1 MDIVTYAILNGQ
13 IDSAV
18 SGIADIGMSA
28 DKTKLVFTLND
39 GTTRELSVDGLHT
52 HSNLD
57 DILEKFTVVNGE
69 LYFDGKKVTNENVD
83 LSDYYKKEE
92 VDNRLNEKV
101 DKVVGKTLTSNDFT
115 DDYKTKLDDLET
127 NLDKKVDKETGK
139 SLIED
144 TVLTKID
151 THLKDTT
158 SHLTKNEKEKL
169 DELGKQ
175 TETTTDAEGN
185 KTVKTNG
192 VTSIYD
198 KNGNITS
205 TTFGGVKVNYKDGA
219 VESTKINNLE
229 VKKNND
235 GSSSLGDLKL
245 SKDEN
250 GNIFADDKPITNQ
263 TTTTTTET
271 GNTITT
277 ITNGNIKSVTEKDN
291 TGKVV
296 SDKVLVNDRDLSEI
310 IQDGSEWASKE
321 DVNSVL
327 SDTYNELGW

>member
-69 LYFDGKKVTNENVD
+69 LYFDGKKVAIGNVD

-101 DKVVGKTLTSNDFT
+101 DK
-115 DDYKTKLDDLET
+115 EI
-127 NLDKKVDKETGK
+127 GK

-175 TETTTDAEGN
+175 TETTTDVEGN
-185 KTVKTNG
+185 KIVKTNG

-205 TTFGGVKVNYKDGA
+205 TTIGGVKVNYKDGA

-235 GSSSLGDLKL
+235 GSSNLGDLKL

-250 GNIFADDKPITNQ
+250 GNIFADNKPITDQ
-263 TTTTTTET
+263 TTTATTET

-296 SDKVLVNDRDLSEI
+296 SDKVLVNDKDLSEI
-310 IQDGSEWASKE
+310 IQEGSEWASKE

-327 SDTYNELGW
+327 SDTYSELGW

>member
-101 DKVVGKTLTSNDFT
+101 DK
-115 DDYKTKLDDLET
+115 EI
-127 NLDKKVDKETGK
+127 GK

-175 TETTTDAEGN
+175 TETTTDVEGN
-185 KTVKTNG
+185 KIVKTNG

-205 TTFGGVKVNYKDGA
+205 TIVGGVKVNYKDGA

-235 GSSSLGDLKL
+235 GSSNLGDLKL

-250 GNIFADDKPITNQ
+250 GNIFADDKPITDQ

-296 SDKVLVNDRDLSEI
+296 SDKVLVNDKDLSEI
-310 IQDGSEWASKE
+310 IQKGSEWASKE

-327 SDTYNELGW
+327 SDTYSELGW

>member
-101 DKVVGKTLTSNDFT
+101 DK
-115 DDYKTKLDDLET
+115 EI
-127 NLDKKVDKETGK
+127 GK

-175 TETTTDAEGN
+175 TETTTDVEGN
-185 KTVKTNG
+185 KIVKTNG

-205 TTFGGVKVNYKDGA
+205 TTIGGIKVNYKDGA

-235 GSSSLGDLKL
+235 GSSNLGDLKL

-250 GNIFADDKPITNQ
+250 GNIFADNKPITDQ

-296 SDKVLVNDRDLSEI
+296 SDKVLVNDKDLSEI

-327 SDTYNELGW
+327 SDTYSELGW

>member
-57 DILEKFTVVNGE
+57 DILEKFTVVDGE

-83 LSDYYKKEE
+83 LSDYYKKKE

-101 DKVVGKTLTSNDFT
+101 DK
-115 DDYKTKLDDLET
+115 EI
-127 NLDKKVDKETGK
+127 GK

-175 TETTTDAEGN
+175 TETTTDVEGN
-185 KTVKTNG
+185 KIVKTNG

-205 TTFGGVKVNYKDGA
+205 TTVGGVKVNYKDGA

-235 GSSSLGDLKL
+235 GSSNLGDLKL

-250 GNIFADDKPITNQ
+250 GNIFADDKPITDQ

-296 SDKVLVNDRDLSEI
+296 SDKVLVNDKDLSEI

>member
-101 DKVVGKTLTSNDFT
+101 DK
-115 DDYKTKLDDLET
+115 EI
-127 NLDKKVDKETGK
+127 GK

-175 TETTTDAEGN
+175 TETTTDVEGN

-235 GSSSLGDLKL
+235 GSSNLGDLKL

-250 GNIFADDKPITNQ
+250 GNIFADNKPITDQ
-263 TTTTTTET
+263 TTTATTET

-296 SDKVLVNDRDLSEI
+296 SDKVLVNDKDLSEI
-310 IQDGSEWASKE
+310 IQEGSEWASKE

-327 SDTYNELGW
+327 SDTYSELGW

>member
-101 DKVVGKTLTSNDFT
+101 DK
-115 DDYKTKLDDLET
+115 EI
-127 NLDKKVDKETGK
+127 GK

-151 THLKDTT
+151 THLTDTT

-175 TETTTDAEGN
+175 TETTTDVEGN
-185 KTVKTNG
+185 KIVKTNG

-205 TTFGGVKVNYKDGA
+205 TTIGGVKVNYKDGA

-235 GSSSLGDLKL
+235 GSSNLGDLKL

-250 GNIFADDKPITNQ
+250 GNIFADNKPITDQ

-296 SDKVLVNDRDLSEI
+296 SDKVLVNDKDLSEI
-310 IQDGSEWASKE
+310 IQEGSEWASKE

-327 SDTYNELGW
+327 SDTYSELGW

>member
-57 DILEKFTVVNGE
+57 DILEKFTVVDGE

-101 DKVVGKTLTSNDFT
+101 DK
-115 DDYKTKLDDLET
+115 EI
-127 NLDKKVDKETGK
+127 GK

-175 TETTTDAEGN
+175 TETTTDVEGN
-185 KTVKTNG
+185 KIVKTNG

-198 KNGNITS
+198 KDGNITS
-205 TTFGGVKVNYKDGA
+205 TIVGGVKVNYKDGA

-250 GNIFADDKPITNQ
+250 GNVFVDNKPITDQ

-296 SDKVLVNDRDLSEI
+296 SDKVLVNDKDLSEI

-327 SDTYNELGW
+327 SDTYSELGW

>member
-101 DKVVGKTLTSNDFT
+101 DK
-115 DDYKTKLDDLET
+115 
-127 NLDKKVDKETGK
+127 ETGK

-175 TETTTDAEGN
+175 TETTTDVEGN
-185 KTVKTNG
+185 KIVKTNG

-205 TTFGGVKVNYKDGA
+205 TTIGGVKVNYKDGV

-235 GSSSLGDLKL
+235 GSSNLGDLKL

-250 GNIFADDKPITNQ
+250 GNVFVDNKPITDQ

-296 SDKVLVNDRDLSEI
+296 SDKVLVNDKDLSEI

-327 SDTYNELGW
+327 SDTYSELGW

>member
-101 DKVVGKTLTSNDFT
+101 DK
-115 DDYKTKLDDLET
+115 EI
-127 NLDKKVDKETGK
+127 GK

-175 TETTTDAEGN
+175 TETTTDVEGN
-185 KTVKTNG
+185 KIVKTNG

-205 TTFGGVKVNYKDGA
+205 TTIGGVKVNYKDGA

-235 GSSSLGDLKL
+235 GSSNLGDLKL

-250 GNIFADDKPITNQ
+250 GNIFADDKPITDQ
-263 TTTTTTET
+263 TTTATTET

-277 ITNGNIKSVTEKDN
+277 IINGNIKSVTEKDN

-296 SDKVLVNDRDLSEI
+296 SDKVLVNDKDLSEI
-310 IQDGSEWASKE
+310 IQEGSEWASKE

-327 SDTYNELGW
+327 SDTYSELGW

>member
-18 SGIADIGMSA
+18 SGINDIGMSA

-101 DKVVGKTLTSNDFT
+101 DK
-115 DDYKTKLDDLET
+115 EI
-127 NLDKKVDKETGK
+127 GK

-175 TETTTDAEGN
+175 TETTTDVEGN
-185 KTVKTNG
+185 KIVKTNG

-205 TTFGGVKVNYKDGA
+205 TTVGGVKVNYKDGA

-235 GSSSLGDLKL
+235 GSSNLGDLKL

-250 GNIFADDKPITNQ
+250 GNIFADDKPITDQ

-296 SDKVLVNDRDLSEI
+296 SDKVLVNDKDLSEI
-310 IQDGSEWASKE
+310 IQEGSEWASKE

-327 SDTYNELGW
+327 SDTYSELGW

>member
-57 DILEKFTVVNGE
+57 DILEKFTVVDGE
-69 LYFDGKKVTNENVD
+69 LYFDGKKVANENVD

-101 DKVVGKTLTSNDFT
+101 DK
-115 DDYKTKLDDLET
+115 EI
-127 NLDKKVDKETGK
+127 GK

-175 TETTTDAEGN
+175 TETTTDVEGN

-205 TTFGGVKVNYKDGA
+205 TIVGGVKVNYKDGA

-229 VKKNND
+229 IKKNND
-235 GSSSLGDLKL
+235 GSSNLGDLKL

-250 GNIFADDKPITNQ
+250 GNIFADNKPITDQ

-296 SDKVLVNDRDLSEI
+296 SDKVLVNDKDLSEI
-310 IQDGSEWASKE
+310 IQDGSEWATKE

-327 SDTYNELGW
+327 SDTYDELGW

>member
-57 DILEKFTVVNGE
+57 DILEKFTVANGE

-101 DKVVGKTLTSNDFT
+101 DK
-115 DDYKTKLDDLET
+115 EI
-127 NLDKKVDKETGK
+127 GK

-185 KTVKTNG
+185 KIVKTNG

-235 GSSSLGDLKL
+235 GSSNLGDLKL

-250 GNIFADDKPITNQ
+250 GNIFADNKPITDQ

-296 SDKVLVNDRDLSEI
+296 SDKVLVNDKDLSEI
-310 IQDGSEWASKE
+310 IQKGSEWASKE

-327 SDTYNELGW
+327 SDTYSELGW

>member
-18 SGIADIGMSA
+18 SGITDIGMSA

-101 DKVVGKTLTSNDFT
+101 DK
-115 DDYKTKLDDLET
+115 EI
-127 NLDKKVDKETGK
+127 GK

-175 TETTTDAEGN
+175 TETTTDVEGN
-185 KTVKTNG
+185 KIVKTNG

-205 TTFGGVKVNYKDGA
+205 TTIGGIKVNYKDGA

-235 GSSSLGDLKL
+235 GSSNLGDLKL

-250 GNIFADDKPITNQ
+250 GNIFADNKPITDQ

-296 SDKVLVNDRDLSEI
+296 SDKVLVNDKDLSEI
-310 IQDGSEWASKE
+310 IQEGSEWASKE

-327 SDTYNELGW
+327 SDTYSELGW

>member
-101 DKVVGKTLTSNDFT
+101 DK
-115 DDYKTKLDDLET
+115 EI
-127 NLDKKVDKETGK
+127 GK

-175 TETTTDAEGN
+175 TETTTDVEGN
-185 KTVKTNG
+185 KIVKTNG

-235 GSSSLGDLKL
+235 GSSNLGDLKL

-250 GNIFADDKPITNQ
+250 GNIFADNKPITDQ

-296 SDKVLVNDRDLSEI
+296 SDKVLVNDKDLSEI
-310 IQDGSEWASKE
+310 IQEGSEWASKE

>member
-57 DILEKFTVVNGE
+57 DILEKFTVVDGE

-101 DKVVGKTLTSNDFT
+101 DK
-115 DDYKTKLDDLET
+115 EI
-127 NLDKKVDKETGK
+127 GK

-175 TETTTDAEGN
+175 TETTTDVEGN
-185 KTVKTNG
+185 KIVKTNG

-205 TTFGGVKVNYKDGA
+205 TTIGGVKINYKDGA

-235 GSSSLGDLKL
+235 GSSNLGDLKL

-250 GNIFADDKPITNQ
+250 GNIFADNKPITDQ

-296 SDKVLVNDRDLSEI
+296 SDKVLVNDKDLSEI
-310 IQDGSEWASKE
+310 IQEGSEWASKE

-327 SDTYNELGW
+327 SDTYSELGW

>member
-57 DILEKFTVVNGE
+57 DILEKFTVVDGE

-101 DKVVGKTLTSNDFT
+101 DK
-115 DDYKTKLDDLET
+115 EI
-127 NLDKKVDKETGK
+127 GK

-175 TETTTDAEGN
+175 TETTTDVEGN
-185 KTVKTNG
+185 KIVKTNG

-205 TTFGGVKVNYKDGA
+205 TTVGGVKVNYKDGA

-235 GSSSLGDLKL
+235 GSSNLGDLKL

-250 GNIFADDKPITNQ
+250 GNIFADDKPITDQ
-263 TTTTTTET
+263 TTTATTET

-277 ITNGNIKSVTEKDN
+277 IINGNIKSVTEKDN

-296 SDKVLVNDRDLSEI
+296 SDKVLVNDKDLSEI
-310 IQDGSEWASKE
+310 IQEGSEWASKE

-327 SDTYNELGW
+327 SDTYSELGW

>member
-101 DKVVGKTLTSNDFT
+101 DK
-115 DDYKTKLDDLET
+115 EI
-127 NLDKKVDKETGK
+127 GK

-175 TETTTDAEGN
+175 TETTTDVEGN
-185 KTVKTNG
+185 KIVKTNG

-205 TTFGGVKVNYKDGA
+205 TTIGGVKVNYKDGA

-235 GSSSLGDLKL
+235 GSSNLGDLKL

-263 TTTTTTET
+263 TTTVTTET

-296 SDKVLVNDRDLSEI
+296 SDKVLVNDKDLSEI
-310 IQDGSEWASKE
+310 IQEGSEWASKE

-327 SDTYNELGW
+327 SDTYSELGW

>member
-18 SGIADIGMSA
+18 SGITDIGMSA

-39 GTTRELSVDGLHT
+39 GTIRELSVDGLHT

-101 DKVVGKTLTSNDFT
+101 DK
-115 DDYKTKLDDLET
+115 EI
-127 NLDKKVDKETGK
+127 GK

-144 TVLTKID
+144 AVLTKID

-175 TETTTDAEGN
+175 TETTTDVEGN
-185 KTVKTNG
+185 KIVKTNG

-198 KNGNITS
+198 KDGNITS
-205 TTFGGVKVNYKDGA
+205 TTVGGVKVNYKDGA

-235 GSSSLGDLKL
+235 GSSNLGDLKL

-250 GNIFADDKPITNQ
+250 GNIFADNKPITDQ
-263 TTTTTTET
+263 TTITTTET

-310 IQDGSEWASKE
+310 IQDSSEWATKE

>member
-18 SGIADIGMSA
+18 SGINDIGMSA

-57 DILEKFTVVNGE
+57 DILEKFTVVDGE
-69 LYFDGKKVTNENVD
+69 LYFDGKKITNGNVD
-83 LSDYYKKEE
+83 LSDYYKKKE

-101 DKVVGKTLTSNDFT
+101 DK
-115 DDYKTKLDDLET
+115 EI
-127 NLDKKVDKETGK
+127 GK

-144 TVLTKID
+144 TVLTEID

-205 TTFGGVKVNYKDGA
+205 TTVGGVKVNYKDGA

-235 GSSSLGDLKL
+235 GSSNLGDLKL

-250 GNIFADDKPITNQ
+250 GNIFADNKPITDQ
-263 TTTTTTET
+263 TTTATTET

-296 SDKVLVNDRDLSEI
+296 SDKVLVNDKDLSEI
-310 IQDGSEWASKE
+310 IQEGSEWASKE

-327 SDTYNELGW
+327 SDTYSELGW

>member
-101 DKVVGKTLTSNDFT
+101 DK
-115 DDYKTKLDDLET
+115 EI
-127 NLDKKVDKETGK
+127 GK

-175 TETTTDAEGN
+175 TETTTDVEGN
-185 KTVKTNG
+185 KIVKTNG

-205 TTFGGVKVNYKDGA
+205 TTIGGIKVNYKDGA

-229 VKKNND
+229 IKKNND
-235 GSSSLGDLKL
+235 GSSNLGDLKL

-250 GNIFADDKPITNQ
+250 GNIFADDKPITDQ

-296 SDKVLVNDRDLSEI
+296 SDKVLVNDKDLSEI
-310 IQDGSEWASKE
+310 IQEGSEWASKE
-321 DVNSVL
+321 DVNNVL

>member
-57 DILEKFTVVNGE
+57 DILEKFTVVDGE
-69 LYFDGKKVTNENVD
+69 LYFDGKKVTNENIN
-83 LSDYYKKEE
+83 LSDYYKKKE

-101 DKVVGKTLTSNDFT
+101 DK
-115 DDYKTKLDDLET
+115 EI
-127 NLDKKVDKETGK
+127 GK

-144 TVLTKID
+144 TVLTEID

-175 TETTTDAEGN
+175 TETTTDVEGN
-185 KTVKTNG
+185 KIVKTNG

-205 TTFGGVKVNYKDGA
+205 TTVGGVKVNYKDGA

-229 VKKNND
+229 IKKNND
-235 GSSSLGDLKL
+235 GSSNLGDLKL

-250 GNIFADDKPITNQ
+250 GNIFADNKPITDQ

-296 SDKVLVNDRDLSEI
+296 SDKVLVNDKDLSEI
-310 IQDGSEWASKE
+310 IQEGSEWASKE

>member
-57 DILEKFTVVNGE
+57 DILEKFTVVDGE
-69 LYFDGKKVTNENVD
+69 LYFDGKKVANENVD

-101 DKVVGKTLTSNDFT
+101 DK
-115 DDYKTKLDDLET
+115 EI
-127 NLDKKVDKETGK
+127 GK

-175 TETTTDAEGN
+175 TETTTDVEGN
-185 KTVKTNG
+185 KIVKTNG

-205 TTFGGVKVNYKDGA
+205 TTIGGVKVNYKDGA

-235 GSSSLGDLKL
+235 GSSNLGDLKL

-263 TTTTTTET
+263 TTTVTTET

-296 SDKVLVNDRDLSEI
+296 SDKVLVNDKDLSEI

>member
-57 DILEKFTVVNGE
+57 DILEKFTVVDGE
-69 LYFDGKKVTNENVD
+69 LYFDGKKVANGNVD
-83 LSDYYKKEE
+83 LSDYYKKKE
-92 VDNRLNEKV
+92 VDNRLN
-101 DKVVGKTLTSNDFT
+101 D
-115 DDYKTKLDDLET
+115 
-127 NLDKKVDKETGK
+127 KVDKEIGK

-144 TVLTKID
+144 TVLTEID

-175 TETTTDAEGN
+175 IETTTDAEGN

-198 KNGNITS
+198 KNENIIS
-205 TTFGGVKVNYKDGA
+205 TTVGGVKVNYKDGA

-235 GSSSLGDLKL
+235 GSSNLGDLKL

-250 GNIFADDKPITNQ
+250 GNIFADDKPITDQ

-277 ITNGNIKSVTEKDN
+277 IINGNIKSVTEKDN

-296 SDKVLVNDRDLSEI
+296 SDKVLVNDKDLSEI

-321 DVNSVL
+321 EVNSVL

>member
-101 DKVVGKTLTSNDFT
+101 DK
-115 DDYKTKLDDLET
+115 
-127 NLDKKVDKETGK
+127 ETGK

-175 TETTTDAEGN
+175 TETTTDVEGN
-185 KTVKTNG
+185 KIVKTNG

-205 TTFGGVKVNYKDGA
+205 TTVGGVKVNYKDGA

-235 GSSSLGDLKL
+235 GSSNLGDLKL

-250 GNIFADDKPITNQ
+250 GNIFADDKPITDQ
-263 TTTTTTET
+263 TTTATTET

-296 SDKVLVNDRDLSEI
+296 SDKVLVNDKDLSEI
-310 IQDGSEWASKE
+310 IQEGSEWASKE

-327 SDTYNELGW
+327 SDTYSELGW

>member
-101 DKVVGKTLTSNDFT
+101 DK
-115 DDYKTKLDDLET
+115 EI
-127 NLDKKVDKETGK
+127 GK

-151 THLKDTT
+151 KHLKDTT

-175 TETTTDAEGN
+175 TETTTDVEGN
-185 KTVKTNG
+185 KIVKTNG

-205 TTFGGVKVNYKDGA
+205 TTIGGVKVNYKDGA

-235 GSSSLGDLKL
+235 GSSNLGDLKL

-250 GNIFADDKPITNQ
+250 GNIFADNKPITDQ

-291 TGKVV
+291 TGKVI
-296 SDKVLVNDRDLSEI
+296 SDKVLVNDKDLSEI

-327 SDTYNELGW
+327 SDTYSELGW

>member
-101 DKVVGKTLTSNDFT
+101 DK
-115 DDYKTKLDDLET
+115 EI
-127 NLDKKVDKETGK
+127 GK

-175 TETTTDAEGN
+175 TETTTDVEGN
-185 KTVKTNG
+185 KIVKTNG

-198 KNGNITS
+198 KNVNITS
-205 TTFGGVKVNYKDGA
+205 TTIGGVKVNYKDGA

-250 GNIFADDKPITNQ
+250 GNVFVDNKPITDQ
-263 TTTTTTET
+263 TTTTPTET

-296 SDKVLVNDRDLSEI
+296 SDKVLVNDKDLSEI
-310 IQDGSEWASKE
+310 IQKGSEWASKE

-327 SDTYNELGW
+327 SDTYSELGW

>member
-101 DKVVGKTLTSNDFT
+101 DK
-115 DDYKTKLDDLET
+115 EI
-127 NLDKKVDKETGK
+127 GK

-175 TETTTDAEGN
+175 TETTTDVEGN
-185 KTVKTNG
+185 KIVKTNG

-205 TTFGGVKVNYKDGA
+205 TTIGGVKVNYKDGA

-235 GSSSLGDLKL
+235 GSSNLGDLKL

-250 GNIFADDKPITNQ
+250 GNIFADNKPITDQ

-296 SDKVLVNDRDLSEI
+296 SDKVLVNDKDLSEI
-310 IQDGSEWASKE
+310 IQEGSEWASKE

-327 SDTYNELGW
+327 SDTYSELGW

>member
-39 GTTRELSVDGLHT
+39 GTTRELSVSGLHT

-57 DILEKFTVVNGE
+57 DILEKFTVANGE

-101 DKVVGKTLTSNDFT
+101 DK
-115 DDYKTKLDDLET
+115 EI
-127 NLDKKVDKETGK
+127 GK

-175 TETTTDAEGN
+175 TETTTDVEGN
-185 KTVKTNG
+185 KIVKTNG

-235 GSSSLGDLKL
+235 GSSNLGDLKL

-250 GNIFADDKPITNQ
+250 GNIFADNKPITDQ

-296 SDKVLVNDRDLSEI
+296 SDKVLVNDKDLSEI
-310 IQDGSEWASKE
+310 IQEGSEWASKE

-327 SDTYNELGW
+327 SDTYSELGW

>member
-83 LSDYYKKEE
+83 LSDYYKKKE

-101 DKVVGKTLTSNDFT
+101 DK
-115 DDYKTKLDDLET
+115 EI
-127 NLDKKVDKETGK
+127 GK

-175 TETTTDAEGN
+175 TETTTDVEGN
-185 KTVKTNG
+185 KIVKTNG

-205 TTFGGVKVNYKDGA
+205 TTIGGVKVNYKDGA

-250 GNIFADDKPITNQ
+250 GNIFADNKPITDQ
-263 TTTTTTET
+263 TTTATTET

-296 SDKVLVNDRDLSEI
+296 SDKVLVNDKDLSEI
-310 IQDGSEWASKE
+310 IQEGSEWASKE

-327 SDTYNELGW
+327 SDTYSELGW

>member
-101 DKVVGKTLTSNDFT
+101 DK
-115 DDYKTKLDDLET
+115 EI
-127 NLDKKVDKETGK
+127 GK

-175 TETTTDAEGN
+175 TETTTDVEGN
-185 KTVKTNG
+185 KIVKTNG

-205 TTFGGVKVNYKDGA
+205 TTIGGVKVNYKDGA

-235 GSSSLGDLKL
+235 GSSNLGDLKL

-250 GNIFADDKPITNQ
+250 GNIFADNKPITDQ
-263 TTTTTTET
+263 TTTATTET

-296 SDKVLVNDRDLSEI
+296 SDKVLVNDKDLSEI
-310 IQDGSEWASKE
+310 IQEGSEWASKE

-327 SDTYNELGW
+327 SDTYSELGW

>member
-28 DKTKLVFTLND
+28 DKTKLVITLND

-101 DKVVGKTLTSNDFT
+101 DK
-115 DDYKTKLDDLET
+115 EI
-127 NLDKKVDKETGK
+127 GK

-175 TETTTDAEGN
+175 TETTTDVEGN
-185 KTVKTNG
+185 KIVKTNG

-205 TTFGGVKVNYKDGA
+205 TTIGGVKVNYKDGA

-235 GSSSLGDLKL
+235 GSSNLGDLKL

-250 GNIFADDKPITNQ
+250 GNIFADNKPITDQ

-296 SDKVLVNDRDLSEI
+296 SDKVLVNDKDLSEI
-310 IQDGSEWASKE
+310 IQDGSEWATKE

>member
-39 GTTRELSVDGLHT
+39 GTTRELSVSGLHT

-57 DILEKFTVVNGE
+57 DILEKFTVANGE

-101 DKVVGKTLTSNDFT
+101 DK
-115 DDYKTKLDDLET
+115 EI
-127 NLDKKVDKETGK
+127 GK

-175 TETTTDAEGN
+175 TETTTDVEGN
-185 KTVKTNG
+185 KIVKTNG

-205 TTFGGVKVNYKDGA
+205 TTIGGVKVNYKDGA
-219 VESTKINNLE
+219 VESTKINNFWSYTQPS
-229 VKKNND
+229 VKCT
-235 GSSSLGDLKL
+235 L
-245 SKDEN
+245 
-250 GNIFADDKPITNQ
+250 FQ
-263 TTTTTTET
+263 TTKY
-271 GNTITT
+271 
-277 ITNGNIKSVTEKDN
+277 TNF
-291 TGKVV
+291 
-296 SDKVLVNDRDLSEI
+296 
-310 IQDGSEWASKE
+310 
-321 DVNSVL
+321 
-327 SDTYNELGW
+327 

>member
-57 DILEKFTVVNGE
+57 DILEKFTVVDGE
-69 LYFDGKKVTNENVD
+69 LYFDGKKVANENIN

-92 VDNRLNEKV
+92 VDNRLNE
-101 DKVVGKTLTSNDFT
+101 
-115 DDYKTKLDDLET
+115 
-127 NLDKKVDKETGK
+127 KVDKETGK

-175 TETTTDAEGN
+175 TETTTDVEGN
-185 KTVKTNG
+185 KIVKTNG

-205 TTFGGVKVNYKDGA
+205 TTVGGVKVNYKDGV

-235 GSSSLGDLKL
+235 GSSNLGDLKL

-250 GNIFADDKPITNQ
+250 GNIFADDKPITDQ

-310 IQDGSEWASKE
+310 IQDGSEWATKE

-327 SDTYNELGW
+327 SDTYSKLGW

>member
-57 DILEKFTVVNGE
+57 DILEKFTVVDGE

-101 DKVVGKTLTSNDFT
+101 DK
-115 DDYKTKLDDLET
+115 EI
-127 NLDKKVDKETGK
+127 GK

-175 TETTTDAEGN
+175 TETTTDVEGN
-185 KTVKTNG
+185 KIVKTNG

-235 GSSSLGDLKL
+235 GSSNLGDLKL

-250 GNIFADDKPITNQ
+250 GNIFADNKPITDQ

-296 SDKVLVNDRDLSEI
+296 SDKVLVNDKDLSEI

>member
-57 DILEKFTVVNGE
+57 DILEKFTVVDGE

-101 DKVVGKTLTSNDFT
+101 DK
-115 DDYKTKLDDLET
+115 EI
-127 NLDKKVDKETGK
+127 GK

-144 TVLTKID
+144 TVLTEID

-175 TETTTDAEGN
+175 TETTTDVEGN
-185 KTVKTNG
+185 KIVKTNG

-205 TTFGGVKVNYKDGA
+205 TTVGGVKVNYKDGA

-229 VKKNND
+229 IKKNND
-235 GSSSLGDLKL
+235 GSSNLGDLKL

-250 GNIFADDKPITNQ
+250 GNIFADNKPITDQ

-296 SDKVLVNDRDLSEI
+296 SDKVLVNDKDLSEI
-310 IQDGSEWASKE
+310 IQEGSEWASKE

>member
-57 DILEKFTVVNGE
+57 DILEKFTVVDGE

-101 DKVVGKTLTSNDFT
+101 DK
-115 DDYKTKLDDLET
+115 EI
-127 NLDKKVDKETGK
+127 GK

-175 TETTTDAEGN
+175 TETTTDVEGN
-185 KTVKTNG
+185 KIVKTNG

-250 GNIFADDKPITNQ
+250 GNVFVDNKPITDQ

-296 SDKVLVNDRDLSEI
+296 SDKVLVNDKDLSEI

-327 SDTYNELGW
+327 SDTYSELG

>member
-18 SGIADIGMSA
+18 SGITDIGMSA

-101 DKVVGKTLTSNDFT
+101 DK
-115 DDYKTKLDDLET
+115 EI
-127 NLDKKVDKETGK
+127 GK

-205 TTFGGVKVNYKDGA
+205 TTIGGVKVNYKDGA

-235 GSSSLGDLKL
+235 GSSNLGDLKL

-250 GNIFADDKPITNQ
+250 GNIFADNKPITDQ

-296 SDKVLVNDRDLSEI
+296 SDKVLVNDKDLSEI
-310 IQDGSEWASKE
+310 IQEGSEWASKE
-321 DVNSVL
+321 DVNNVL

>member
-101 DKVVGKTLTSNDFT
+101 DK
-115 DDYKTKLDDLET
+115 EI
-127 NLDKKVDKETGK
+127 GK

-175 TETTTDAEGN
+175 TETTTDVEGN
-185 KTVKTNG
+185 KIVKTNG

-205 TTFGGVKVNYKDGA
+205 TTIGGVKVNYKDGA

-235 GSSSLGDLKL
+235 GSSNLGDLKL

-250 GNIFADDKPITNQ
+250 GNIFADDKPITDQ

-296 SDKVLVNDRDLSEI
+296 SDKVLVNDKDLSEI
-310 IQDGSEWASKE
+310 IQKGSEWASKE

-327 SDTYNELGW
+327 SDTYSELGW

>member
-101 DKVVGKTLTSNDFT
+101 DK
-115 DDYKTKLDDLET
+115 EI
-127 NLDKKVDKETGK
+127 GK

-175 TETTTDAEGN
+175 TETTTDVEGN
-185 KTVKTNG
+185 KIVKTNG

-205 TTFGGVKVNYKDGA
+205 TTIGGVKVNYKDGA

-235 GSSSLGDLKL
+235 GSSNLGDLKL

-250 GNIFADDKPITNQ
+250 GNIFADNKPITDQ
-263 TTTTTTET
+263 TTTATTET

-277 ITNGNIKSVTEKDN
+277 IINGNIKSVTEKDN

-296 SDKVLVNDRDLSEI
+296 SDKVLVNDKDLSEI
-310 IQDGSEWASKE
+310 IQEGSEWASKE

-327 SDTYNELGW
+327 SDTYSELGW